1 MLIARRKA
9 SATPS
14 VGTFTVVIP
23 HSVDA
28 ILRHVYISPATQSTT
43 FDFTIADPDGNV
55 FIDVTEQKGRW
66 SDTKIDLPTDAPM
79 TLVVTSA
86 SATELFTIIFAFE
99 T

>member
-14 VGTFTVVIP
+14 AGTFTVVIP

-55 FIDVTEQKGRW
+55 FIDITEQKGRW
-66 SDTKIDLPTDAPM
+66 SDTDIGLPTDAPM
-79 TLVVTSA
+79 TLVATSV
-86 SATELFTIIFAFE
+86 SANEVFTIIFAFE